1 MKYENGDKMK
11 SEENSMSMYERARR
25 VIPAGVTR
33 PFRFFEPYPFY
44 VKKAYKNKV
53 IDLENKEYIDFWMG
67 HGALVLGHMHQAI
80 VKAVKDQIEYGFHF
94 GLCNE
99 WEVKL
104 AEQIVKLV
112 PSVEMVRFTNSGTEA
127 NMHAIRLARAYTKR
141 LKIGKFEGNFHGI
154 YEPLYVGME
163 GPNKEI
169 ESAGIDPLS
178 IENTIIL
185 PFNDLEAAKIIK
197 KENLACVIIE
207 PIMGGESIPAD
218 IEFLKEI
225 KEACNET
232 GTLLIFDEVI
242 TGFRISPGGAQE
254 VFGIIPDLT
263 TFGKAVGGGEFPVG
277 AFGGKR
283 EIMDLMDHLKHPNK
297 KEFVMQGGTYS
308 GNPLVMRAGYY
319 ATKEYEKRS
328 LYEHINNLGNKLKKG
343 LEEIV
348 EKIGKG
354 YVSGF
359 GSMIKLYFTK
369 EKVKDI
375 RTINKAKNKEI
386 EKKYF
391 HYLIS
396 KGIIA
401 MTPSEVHFYISLP
414 HSEDDIEKL
423 IEVSEEFLKNV

>member
-1 MKYENGDKMK
+1 MN
-11 SEENSMSMYERARR
+11 SEEWYKRAIK

-44 VKKAYKNKV
+44 VKKAYGNKI
-53 IDLENKEYIDFWMG
+53 IDIEDREYIDFWMG
-67 HGALVLGHMHQAI
+67 HGALVLGHMHPSI
-80 VKAVKDQIEYGFHF
+80 VKAVKEQIEFGFHF

-141 LKIGKFEGNFHGI
+141 MKIGKFEGNFHGI
-154 YEPLYVGME
+154 YEPLYVGMS

-169 ESAGIDPLS
+169 ESAGMDPLS

-185 PFNDLEAAKIIK
+185 PFNNSEEATKIIK
-197 KENLACVIIE
+197 KEELACIIIE

-225 KEACNET
+225 RDACNET

-254 VFGIIPDLT
+254 VFGVIPDIT
-263 TFGKAVGGGEFPVG
+263 TFGKAVGGGEFPIG
-277 AFGGKR
+277 AFGGRR

-308 GNPLVMRAGYY
+308 GNPLVMHAGYN

-328 LYEHINNLGNKLKKG
+328 MYEYINNLGNKLKKG
-343 LEEIV
+343 LEEVV

-359 GSMIKLYFTK
+359 GSMIKLHFTK
-369 EKVKDI
+369 GKVKDI
-375 RTINKAKNKEI
+375 RNMNKEKNKEI

-401 MTPSEVHFYISLP
+401 MTPSEVHFYVSLP
-414 HSEDDIEKL
+414 HREDDIRRL
-423 IEVSEEFLKNV
+423 IEVTEDFLRSNKDILP